1 MDSACWQIYSEFEKE
16 FENIMYTI
24 SFTKE
29 HSKVYSPRIAELI
42 VRCGMQVESI
52 IQSLYA
58 REKNEHSSKINY
70 KTCIEFFDKSWE
82 FGKKYVV
89 VRTDKIKSTD
99 DHTKLTQP
107 FGYPVD
113 KVALING
120 EKHYCPKDNPND
132 FRVDIDKNRRCKA
145 YAWENAYNNLKHNF
159 YNSIEEYGNVF
170 NLILIMSTLYLLN
183 IYWDP
188 DLKLTNIYNGISM
201 MKHTDITKSKV
212 FSVLFLDCFVD
223 NGSMILDYPHKN
235 ITSFGNYSFLN
246 IQNIGLF
253 RNKVHELLG
262 DNWEE
267 VTDDYTKYKIPKEIT
282 QLLPLLESL
291 NNYNYIVRNQLKSSS
306 LTTIQPAKHS

>member
-1 MDSACWQIYSEFEKE
+1 MDNTYWQIYSELEKE
-16 FENIMYTI
+16 LENIMYTI
-24 SFTKE
+24 SFVRE
-29 HSKVYSPRIAELI
+29 HRKVYSPRIAELI
-42 VRCGMQVESI
+42 VRCGMQIEST

-58 REKNEHSSKINY
+58 QEHKNTSSKINY
-70 KTCIEFFDKSWE
+70 KTCIEFLN
-82 FGKKYVV
+82 KKWDFSERYVIIQ
-89 VRTDKIKSTD
+89 TDKIKSANNNAMFIP
-99 DHTKLTQP
+99 P
-107 FGYPVD
+107 FSQLVD
-113 KVALING
+113 KVATING
-120 EKHYCPKDNPND
+120 KKHYCPKNSPNS
-132 FRVDIDKNRRCKA
+132 FNVNVAKGQRCKA
-145 YAWENAYNNLKHNF
+145 YVWENAYNNLKHNF
-159 YNSIEEYGNVF
+159 YNSIEEYGNIF

-188 DLKLTNIYNGISM
+188 GLELTNIYNGISV

-267 VTDDYTKYKIPKEIT
+267 VTDDYTKYKVPKEIT

>member
-1 MDSACWQIYSEFEKE
+1 
-16 FENIMYTI
+16 
-24 SFTKE
+24 
-29 HSKVYSPRIAELI
+29 
-42 VRCGMQVESI
+42 
-52 IQSLYA
+52 
-58 REKNEHSSKINY
+58 
-70 KTCIEFFDKSWE
+70 
-82 FGKKYVV
+82 
-89 VRTDKIKSTD
+89 
-99 DHTKLTQP
+99 
-107 FGYPVD
+107 
-113 KVALING
+113 
-120 EKHYCPKDNPND
+120 
-132 FRVDIDKNRRCKA
+132 
-145 YAWENAYNNLKHNF
+145 
-159 YNSIEEYGNVF
+159 
-170 NLILIMSTLYLLN
+170 
-183 IYWDP
+183 
-188 DLKLTNIYNGISM
+188 

-267 VTDDYTKYKIPKEIT
+267 VTDDYTKYKVPKEIT